1 MEKKNNKLVDKE
13 KDLKNV
19 VPDTDVGPDVTD
31 ASSAA
36 HGEPS
41 RSSSNREQMRLVNK
55 IDFYKWKINL
65 LTELVDVE
73 REQLEKKRDRRADTL
88 KEKQRRRILSAK
100 LKASDEDAA
109 VGELYAKRI
118 AEFDKKQNLN
128 FREYRQ
134 NLRRAEGLLNRDGT
148 LKRFELDEEGN
159 EVPFE
164 GKLSDESAELLEAFR
179 VSQCLSLIHI

>member
-36 HGEPS
+36 HGESS
-41 RSSSNREQMRLVNK
+41 RSSSNREQMRLINK

-88 KEKQRRRILSAK
+88 KEKQPRKTDKRHNGIFRIKNQKEKQRFLLFS
-100 LKASDEDAA
+100 LFSRAA
-109 VGELYAKRI
+109 
-118 AEFDKKQNLN
+118 Q
-128 FREYRQ
+128 
-134 NLRRAEGLLNRDGT
+134 
-148 LKRFELDEEGN
+148 
-159 EVPFE
+159 
-164 GKLSDESAELLEAFR
+164 
-179 VSQCLSLIHI
+179 

>member
-31 ASSAA
+31 VSSVA
-36 HGEPS
+36 HGESS
-41 RSSSNREQMRLVNK
+41 RSSSNREQMRLINK

-100 LKASDEDAA
+100 LKASDEDAV
-109 VGELYAKRI
+109 VGELYAKKNSGVRQKAESEFQRI
-118 AEFDKKQNLN
+118 QTKSAQS
-128 FREYRQ
+128 
-134 NLRRAEGLLNRDGT
+134 RRAAQ
-148 LKRFELDEEGN
+148 
-159 EVPFE
+159 P
-164 GKLSDESAELLEAFR
+164 
-179 VSQCLSLIHI
+179 

>member
-31 ASSAA
+31 FSPVA

-41 RSSSNREQMRLVNK
+41 RSSSNREQMRLINK

-73 REQLEKKRDRRADTL
+73 REQLEKKRDRRTDTL

-100 LKASDEDAA
+100 LKASDEDAV
-109 VGELYAKRI
+109 VGELYAKKNSGVRQKAESEFQRI
-118 AEFDKKQNLN
+118 QTK
-128 FREYRQ
+128 
-134 NLRRAEGLLNRDGT
+134 
-148 LKRFELDEEGN
+148 
-159 EVPFE
+159 
-164 GKLSDESAELLEAFR
+164 SAQSGRTA
-179 VSQCLSLIHI
+179 QP